1 MLKKILIALVF
12 VFIFLQF
19 VRPGKNIS
27 EGPYPNHIST
37 KYAVPQN
44 VETILKK
51 ACYDCHSNNT
61 IYPWY
66 TNVQPV
72 GLWMQSHVN
81 DGKGEL
87 NFSEFATY
95 SPKKARHKMD
105 ECIDMVKEGEM
116 PLPSYTWIHTDAKLT
131 QEEKVALT
139 DWASALAAQITKENN
154 LPPSEPK
161 KPKP

>member
-1 MLKKILIALVF
+1 MLKKILLALLF
-12 VFIFLQF
+12 IFIFLQF
-19 VRPGKNIS
+19 IRPSKNIS
-27 EGPYPNHIST
+27 DGPYPNHIST
-37 KYAVPQN
+37 KYVVPQD
-44 VETILKK
+44 VETILQK

-61 IYPWY
+61 HYPWY

-72 GLWMQSHVN
+72 GLWMQDHVN

-87 NFSEFATY
+87 NFSEFASY

-131 QEEKVALT
+131 AEERATLT
-139 DWASALAAQITKENN
+139 DWASVTMKKIETDNN
-154 LPPSEPK
+154 LPPEK
-161 KPKP
+161 KGH